1 MCAAHLCFVYYSW
14 LDSSPTQSLSSECLC
29 TMICSLP
36 LLPPLP
42 PYSPPP
48 LFKNLPSN
56 TTYYDPTPPSVL
68 YWTKALVFDN
78 SSSSSINSVQ
88 VANTLP
94 NNTNLLDCPFISL
107 LCYLPKTKPTKQY
120 VLAPHF
126 PMLTREEKPLQFHI
140 QQLLNE
146 F

>member
-14 LDSSPTQSLSSECLC
+14 LDSSPTQLLSSECLC
-29 TMICSLP
+29 TMICPLP

-68 YWTKALVFDN
+68 HWTKVLVFDN

-140 QQLLNE
+140 QQLLDE